1 MVELSPICRLIGTG
15 HDMTGSG
22 CGTKDGLDEVSPLP
36 DVAFIWG
43 AHRNMFVPTY
53 FTQIELV
60 RILLS
65 IL

>member
-1 MVELSPICRLIGTG
+1 
-15 HDMTGSG
+15 MTGGG

-65 IL
+65 ILQFS